1 MAMSTSEGSEDII
14 CSFLDNLHK
23 QLAKYTIK
31 QIELRSDE
39 MGILIGPKGRN
50 IRWVIERSPDLSVAS
65 GFYTLVVV
73 RRITEESLCHDIR
86 VGEDQIV
93 SLGNLIP

>member
-1 MAMSTSEGSEDII
+1 MI
-14 CSFLDNLHK
+14 CRFLDSLHK

-50 IRWVIERSPDLSVAS
+50 IR
-65 GFYTLVVV
+65 
-73 RRITEESLCHDIR
+73 RITEESLCHDIR

-93 SLGNLIP
+93 SRSAPSTSRAVFFRLLILSYIVIEW